1 MERSRIIVA
10 IPRNRPTISV
20 DPLTDLYNRRQFLEL
35 LEKELAR
42 ASNHRRPL
50 ALLIID
56 IDHFKAINDRYGH
69 PAGDGVL
76 KRVARTVSA
85 HAREEFIIARI
96 GGEEFAAVLPEHTVE
111 QAAEFA
117 ERLRIAIAQY
127 DMASTDGGL
136 KRVTVSI
143 GAAEWLA
150 GMTGSSD
157 LLRAADEQLYR
168 AKQEGRNIVRR
179 TGTG

>member
-1 MERSRIIVA
+1 V
-10 IPRNRPTISV
+10 
-20 DPLTDLYNRRQFLEL
+20 
-35 LEKELAR
+35 
-42 ASNHRRPL
+42 

-56 IDHFKAINDRYGH
+56 IDHFKAINDRFGH

-117 ERLRIAIAQY
+117 ERLRVAIAEH
-127 DMASTDGGL
+127 DMASTSDGGPQ
-136 KRVTVSI
+136 RVTVSI

-150 GMTGSSD
+150 GMTNSSE

-168 AKQEGRNIVRR
+168 AKQEGRNSVRR
-179 TGTG
+179 TGT